1 MRTGFLPDFEEQNIL
16 DPVLT
21 LYGIDPPFSKTPSLL
36 NAMTYFPNHLRK
48 RPLAALAAALTPV
61 KNALTRDFSS
71 DRLLFK
77 PPALINPRVEL
88 ELLPIKSLSVTQ
100 RLERQ

>member
-1 MRTGFLPDFEEQNIL
+1 M
-16 DPVLT
+16 
-21 LYGIDPPFSKTPSLL
+21 YGIDPPFSKNPSPF

-61 KNALTRDFSS
+61 KNAMTRDFSS
-71 DRLLFK
+71 GRLLFK
-77 PPALINPRVEL
+77 PPALISPRVEV

-100 RLERQ
+100 RSERR